1 RHEALRSTFSSDGK
15 LMCIHENFPLDLQL
29 IDVSDRSLAEV
40 DVYTKDI
47 FGKDADKSFDLQN
60 GPLFRAYLIKLS
72 EGNHILKLTAHHI
85 ICDGWSFGIV
95 LENLSKIYSAKVNN
109 GPLTLEP
116 AIPFSQYAQEIIQNS
131 NGEEYKQTEA
141 YWLNQYKDDVAVLD
155 IPTDATRP
163 IVRTFKSQRS
173 DFTVSKEMIEN
184 VKSLE
189 IGRAHV

>member
-1 RHEALRSTFSSDGK
+1 NIITMPLTLHSNRNTPKLKKVDFNPFSGPKLVKAIPTTQSQLEIWLSCMIGGEDANRSYNESVSLNLTGTLNHGAIGNALEKLINRHEALRSTFSSDGK

-85 ICDGWSFGIV
+85 ICDGW
-95 LENLSKIYSAKVNN
+95 
-109 GPLTLEP
+109 
-116 AIPFSQYAQEIIQNS
+116 
-131 NGEEYKQTEA
+131 
-141 YWLNQYKDDVAVLD
+141 
-155 IPTDATRP
+155 
-163 IVRTFKSQRS
+163 
-173 DFTVSKEMIEN
+173 
-184 VKSLE
+184 
-189 IGRAHV
+189 